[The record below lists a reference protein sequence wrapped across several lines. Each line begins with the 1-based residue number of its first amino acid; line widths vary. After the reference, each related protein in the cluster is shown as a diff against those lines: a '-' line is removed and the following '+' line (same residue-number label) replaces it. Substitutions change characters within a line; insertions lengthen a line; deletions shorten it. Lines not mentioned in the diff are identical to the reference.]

1 MNTIKNI
8 FPICLLLLVTTCL
21 TAQVKFKLSL
31 LEDGKTYQVSL
42 IPEVTFKSPLNL
54 TSTGQVTLKAPAK
67 GLAVDQLFNLQ
78 DEVVWEPNSLTET
91 PAESPEFD
99 YVSFGLVS
107 QGTKKIT
114 YEAGVEVPLF
124 AFTNFLECQG
134 TITLIDNLTDP
145 FAPPNS
151 KNVNV
156 GNQLTILGAQG
167 DAYIGNT
174 TDNSV
179 PCGGNLTS
187 LENIELDKINL
198 TLFPNPSI
206 DYLSAN
212 FDWNRKGEVAELTI
226 LSMNGKTVIEQELT
240 IHKGYNQIQ
249 VAVQQ
254 LAQGNYFMEITG
266 SDWKITSEQ
275 FVKML
280 H

>member
-8 FPICLLLLVTTCL
+8 FPICLMLLVTTCL
-21 TAQVKFKLSL
+21 NAQVKFKLSL

-78 DEVVWEPNSLTET
+78 DEVIWEPNSLTESPT
-91 PAESPEFD
+91 ESPEFD

-134 TITLIDNLTDP
+134 AITLIDNLTDP

-167 DAYIGNT
+167 DAYTGNT
-174 TDNSV
+174 ADNSV
-179 PCGGNLTS
+179 PCIGNLTS
-187 LENIELDKINL
+187 LENIKLDKINL
-198 TLFPNPSI
+198 ILFPNPSI

-212 FDWNRKGEVAELTI
+212 FDWSRKGEVAKLTI
-226 LSMNGKTVIEQELT
+226 LGMNGKTILEQELT
-240 IHKGYNQIQ
+240 IQKGYNQFQ
-249 VAVQQ
+249 VDVQK
-254 LAQGNYFMEITG
+254 LAQGNYFMEVTG

>member
-1 MNTIKNI
+1 ML
-8 FPICLLLLVTTCL
+8 FVTTCL
-21 TAQVKFKLSL
+21 NAQVKFKLNL

-78 DEVVWEPNSLTET
+78 NEVIWEPNSLTES
-91 PAESPEFD
+91 PIESPEFD

-107 QGTKKIT
+107 QGTKNIT

-134 TITLIDNLTDP
+134 EITLIDNLTDP
-145 FAPPNS
+145 FTPPNS

-174 TDNSV
+174 TDNKV

-187 LENIELDKINL
+187 LEDIELNKINL

-212 FDWNRKGEVAELTI
+212 FDWSRKGEVAKLAV
-226 LSMNGKTVIEQELT
+226 LDMNGKMVIEQELT
-240 IHKGYNQIQ
+240 IQKGYNQIQ
-249 VAVQQ
+249 VDVQK
-254 LAQGNYFMEITG
+254 LAQGNYFMEIKG
-266 SDWKITSEQ
+266 ADWKITSEQ